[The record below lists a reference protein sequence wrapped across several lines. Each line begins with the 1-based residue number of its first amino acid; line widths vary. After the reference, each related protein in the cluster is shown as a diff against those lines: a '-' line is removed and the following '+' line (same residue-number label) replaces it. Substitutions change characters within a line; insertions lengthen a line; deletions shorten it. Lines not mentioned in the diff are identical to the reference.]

1 MAIQTLIDNVAAKA
15 NIQPQVAEK
24 VAGIVLSVLQ
34 HESPQISAQIFAN
47 MPGAQQLATA
57 NDVMAQ
63 GQSSGGGGI
72 IGTISN
78 LLGGATGE
86 KVGALVNGVAALE
99 ASGLTAAQI
108 NAAGSQVIAEAR
120 QTDPQLVDELVQ
132 AVPELKGHFGL

>member
-1 MAIQTLIDNVAAKA
+1 MAIQSLIDGVAAKA

-34 HESPQISAQIFAN
+34 HESPQISAQLFAN
-47 MPGAQQLATA
+47 IPGAQQLATA

-63 GQSSGGGGI
+63 GQSSSGGGI

-78 LLGGATGE
+78 LLGGAMGE
-86 KVGALVNGVAALE
+86 KVGALVNGVAALK
-99 ASGLTAAQI
+99 ASGLTEEQI
-108 NAAGSQVIAEAR
+108 NAAGSQVIAYAR

-132 AVPELKGHFGL
+132 AVPGLKGHFGL

>member
-1 MAIQTLIDNVAAKA
+1 MAIQTLIDGVAAKA

-63 GQSSGGGGI
+63 GQSSGGGI
-72 IGTISN
+72 IGTISH

-99 ASGLTAAQI
+99 ASGLTEAQI
-108 NAAGSQVIAEAR
+108 NAAGSQVIAYAR

>member
-1 MAIQTLIDNVAAKA
+1 MPIQNLIDTVAAKA
-15 NIQPQVAEK
+15 NLNPQVAEK

-63 GQSSGGGGI
+63 AQPSSGI
-72 IGTISN
+72 IGTISH

-86 KVGALVNGVAALE
+86 KVGALVNGVAALK
-99 ASGLTAAQI
+99 ASGLTEEQI
-108 NAAGSQVIAEAR
+108 SAAGSQVIAYAR
-120 QTDPQLVDELVQ
+120 QTDPQLVDALVQ